1 MKPLRLE
8 DYSSRY
14 EYVTMERREG
24 ILQVSIHDK
33 NDANTPVRWGF
44 DPHQELSHVF
54 YDIARDHENR
64 CVIVTGVAD
73 TFIGAEATLGD
84 QPIPPTVWDHAYQD
98 CKFLLMN
105 HVSVEVPMIAAVNGP
120 ARIRAELALLCDIVL
135 ASEKAEFQDAP
146 HFPRGV
152 VPGDGVHL
160 VWPLLLGPNRGRYF
174 LLTGQTISAAEA
186 LALGVVNEVLPP
198 DRLLPRAWELAQE
211 ITARPTLA
219 ARYAR
224 VAMTQTLKRM
234 LLDDLGYGFALE
246 GLSAAHSWGME
257 KK

>member
-1 MKPLRLE
+1 MKPIKLE
-8 DYSSRY
+8 DYATRY

-24 ILQVSIHDK
+24 ILQVSIHEK
-33 NDANTPVRWGF
+33 NDRNTPVRWGVE
-44 DPHQELSHVF
+44 PHQELSYVF
-54 YDIARDHENR
+54 YDIARDHENH
-64 CVIVTGVAD
+64 CVIITGVAD
-73 TFIGAEATLGD
+73 TFIGAETTLGD
-84 QPIPPTVWDHAYQD
+84 RPIPPSTWDHAYQD

-105 HVSVEVPMIAAVNGP
+105 HLSFEVPTIAAVNGP
-120 ARIRAELALLCDIVL
+120 ALIRAELALLCDIVL
-135 ASEKAEFQDAP
+135 ASDTAEFQDAP

-174 LLTGQTISAAEA
+174 LLTGQTLSAQEA
-186 LALGVVNEVLPP
+186 MTLGVVNEVMLR
-198 DRLLPRAWELAQE
+198 DRLLPRAWELARQ

-224 VAMTQTLKRM
+224 VAMTQTLKQMM
-234 LLDDLGYGFALE
+234 LADLGYGFALE
-246 GLSAAHSWGME
+246 GLSAAHSWGMP